1 MSNQDSSHGG
11 FSDDPSKTIVRP
23 RPGFRPPADAGSLPS
38 QEFEHRRSIAPAHG
52 NTARVSGE
60 IAESTEIN
68 PLIAASSP
76 LLFRA
81 SAIRNTATQNDV
93 YGLRDEFVSELTAFD
108 HRARALGHDGEL
120 LSDARYALS
129 TFVDEAVLNTP
140 WGSQSKW
147 QEDSLLSTFFNETWG
162 GDRFFVILDRAK
174 QQPGRNLA
182 LLELLFVCLMLGFQ
196 GKFHVL
202 ERGRARLDEVIDDL
216 YQVIRGQR
224 GDVDRDLS
232 PHWRGVETTG
242 RAVSNYLPLWVLAA
256 IAGALL
262 VSIYLSFRF
271 AISGAAYPVFDH
283 LSVIGRDRLSI
294 VQSNLP
300 EPVAEVVVPEVVLPP
315 QPKLRLA
322 ENLKSEINSDLLSVE
337 QDGMRSM
344 VRIKSDTLFRSG
356 SADVEDQ
363 FLPILERISKAINDV
378 PGRIVIVGH
387 SDNIPIKTARFP
399 SNWEL
404 SRMRAVNVM
413 TELGRHLDNPERM
426 APEGRADTEPVA
438 PNDTKANRALNRRV
452 EIYVYEQEQL

>member
-1 MSNQDSSHGG
+1 M
-11 FSDDPSKTIVRP
+11 RP
-23 RPGFRPPADAGSLPS
+23 R
-38 QEFEHRRSIAPAHG
+38 
-52 NTARVSGE
+52 
-60 IAESTEIN
+60 
-68 PLIAASSP
+68 
-76 LLFRA
+76 
-81 SAIRNTATQNDV
+81 SAIPQPRTTSTAC
-93 YGLRDEFVSELTAFD
+93 
-108 HRARALGHDGEL
+108 
-120 LSDARYALS
+120 
-129 TFVDEAVLNTP
+129 TFVDETVLNTP

-202 ERGRARLDEVIDDL
+202 ERGRARLDEVTDDL
-216 YQVIRGQR
+216 YQVIRAQR
-224 GDVDRDLS
+224 GEVDRDLS
-232 PHWRGVETTG
+232 PHWRGVETDA
-242 RAVSNYLPLWVLAA
+242 RDVSNDLPLWVLAA

-271 AISGAAYPVFDH
+271 AISGAAYPVFDR
-283 LSVIGRDRLSI
+283 LSSIGRDRISI
-294 VQSNLP
+294 VQSNIP
-300 EPVAEVVVPEVVLPP
+300 EPAEVVPEVASPP

-322 ENLKSEINSDLLSVE
+322 ENLKPEIDSDLLSVE

-356 SADVEDQ
+356 SATVEAR
-363 FLPILERISKAINDV
+363 FFPIMERIAKAINAV
-378 PGRIVIVGH
+378 PGRILIVGH
-387 SDNIPIKTARFP
+387 SDNIPINTAQFP

-404 SRMRAVNVM
+404 SRKRAVNVL
-413 TELGRHLDNPERM
+413 TELGRHLDNPDRM

-438 PNDTKANRALNRRV
+438 SNDTKANRALNRRV

>member
-1 MSNQDSSHGG
+1 MSNQDSSRGG
-11 FSDDPSKTIVRP
+11 FSDDPSSTIVRP
-23 RPGFRPPADAGSLPS
+23 RPGFRPAPDAGGVAS
-38 QEFEHRRSIAPAHG
+38 QGFEHRRTIAPAHS
-52 NTARVSGE
+52 NTSGVGSG
-60 IAESTEIN
+60 IAESAEIN

-81 SAIRNTATQNDV
+81 SAIRNTATQDDV

-140 WGSQSKW
+140 WGSQSRW

-202 ERGRARLDEVIDDL
+202 ERGRARLDEIIDDL

-224 GDVDRDLS
+224 GEVDRDLS

-242 RAVSNYLPLWVLAA
+242 RNVSNYLPLWVLAA

-283 LSVIGRDRLSI
+283 LSAIGRDRIDI
-294 VQSNLP
+294 VHSNLP
-300 EPVAEVVVPEVVLPP
+300 DPVAEVVPEAVLPP

-322 ENLKSEINSDLLSVE
+322 ENLKSEIDSDLLSVQ

-344 VRIKSDTLFRSG
+344 VRIKSDTLFSSG
-356 SADVEDQ
+356 SAAVEDQ
-363 FLPILERISKAINDV
+363 FLPILERISRAINDV

-413 TELGRHLDNPERM
+413 TELSRHLDNPERM

-438 PNDTKANRALNRRV
+438 PNDTRENRALNRRV